1 MALGTILAT
10 AAIGAAASAGANKL
24 FGGGG
29 GGSSSKNSFAGIN
42 AGGLN
47 AKLGKKNQINLSSN
61 PLRDR
66 LVGDVASTF
75 SKQAEIIGNQRNRAR
90 LGLSDLR
97 ASRLAGLENA
107 RQKSVGNLRDNIASR
122 RVSGSSFGQNALTRA
137 NLAFQEEG
145 DRIRSESFMQELD
158 LTNKLI
164 EQEFNTRRQ
173 GFQTVLDEMNLQAEV
188 ATQLATR
195 ATAEFGANA
204 RLKQELAAK
213 SAAGAGEFF
222 GQEILPGIKRGL
234 SGFFGG
240 GPNFAP
246 GPGITATGAYG

>member
-75 SKQAEIIGNQRNRAR
+75 SKQADIIGNQRDRAR

-122 RVSGSSFGQNALTRA
+122 KVSGSSFGQNALTRA

-213 SAAGAGEFF
+213 SAAGAGAFF
-222 GQEILPGIKRGL
+222 NQNIADPLSRGISNFFSPGSVIPAS
-234 SGFFGG
+234 SGV
-240 GPNFAP
+240 
-246 GPGITATGAYG
+246 Y